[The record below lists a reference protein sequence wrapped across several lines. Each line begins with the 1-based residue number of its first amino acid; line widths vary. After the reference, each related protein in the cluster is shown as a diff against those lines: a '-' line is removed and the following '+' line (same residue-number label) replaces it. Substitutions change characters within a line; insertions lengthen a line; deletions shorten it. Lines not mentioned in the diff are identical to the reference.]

1 MTEEKEDGRI
11 IRSKRDLANA
21 LIELLQEKN
30 YDDIGI
36 KEITDK
42 ARVSKNTF
50 YNNFKDKNEL
60 LSFVFQRYEDA
71 LFEEIRPLRKK
82 SRPIARFIFLRQTV
96 KKITHFFCS
105 RETLPFKK
113 RIDNDHS
120 RSIYYR
126 LSLFILHLI
135 NRLDSEW
142 NGTLY
147 KGSDEEKQIKS
158 TFYSG
163 AFAALLYR
171 FFQSGNN
178 RDENKLVKTIMR
190 LAAPARE

>member
-1 MTEEKEDGRI
+1 MIEEKEDGRI

-60 LSFVFQRYEDA
+60 LGFVFQRYEDA
-71 LFEEIRPLRKK
+71 LFEEIRPLRK
-82 SRPIARFIFLRQTV
+82 SFFPIARLLFLRKTV

-113 RIDNDHS
+113 RVDNDNS

-135 NRLDSEW
+135 NRLDKES
-142 NGTLY
+142 NGMLY
-147 KGSDEEKQIKS
+147 KGTEEEKQIKA

-163 AFAALLYR
+163 AFAALLYS
-171 FFQSGNN
+171 FFKNSGQLK
-178 RDENKLVKTIMR
+178 ENELSKIIRR